1 MQRTNCV
8 RTRIDGGGLPPL
20 PLLSDR
26 IRPRRRGGGAVQG
39 LAGRIAARS
48 RGMADGE
55 QRRARYAICGFHR
68 IPPPFPRREVG
79 HQEAERTTPPFFPTV
94 ARKTHHTWPVFCA
107 KRKRGERGN
116 NFLSKTTLFPS
127 QGVPTK
133 RCSNSSSSTT
143 MMTAFRGKKNSKC
156 DNFFLGG
163 GGAAKLA
170 GRSND

>member
-1 MQRTNCV
+1 MGEAC
-8 RTRIDGGGLPPL
+8 
-20 PLLSDR
+20 LLSPFCLIEFARGGDG
-26 IRPRRRGGGAVQG
+26 GGGAVQG

-48 RGMADGE
+48 RGMAGGE

-68 IPPPFPRREVG
+68 IPPPSASFPRREVG
-79 HQEAERTTPPFFPTV
+79 HQEAERTIPLFFPHRCSKNPSHI
-94 ARKTHHTWPVFCA
+94 ARFCA

-133 RCSNSSSSTT
+133 RCSNSSSSTA
-143 MMTAFRGKKNSKC
+143 MMTAFRGKKKVSAIS
-156 DNFFLGG
+156 FFGG
-163 GGAAKLA
+163 